1 MFHEIK
7 QAPSLGERN
16 LIELRLFKPA
26 VSRALSVQN
35 AAGVL
40 PGGRGEG
47 LGQKQLLGRK
57 LGDIVPH

>member
-16 LIELRLFKPA
+16 LIEPRLFKPA

-35 AAGVL
+35 AAGL
-40 PGGRGEG
+40 PRGRGEG

>member
-35 AAGVL
+35 AAGL
-40 PGGRGEG
+40 PRGRGEG